1 MRFLML
7 CAIALA
13 SISKIEQEPMN
24 PTSRY
29 KHESKTKSNGVIYTP
44 REMAHALASE
54 MIFNYTCQCNK
65 VVSILDPAIG
75 EAELPIELIA
85 ILHKKWPKIKIR
97 IVGFDID
104 PISCCK
110 SATLLRKMYP
120 FTDVDIRNK
129 DFLSAVDDLNE
140 VFDFIIANPPYVR
153 TQILGADKAQ
163 KIAIKLN
170 LNGRIDIY
178 YAFLIAT
185 AKALAPHGIA
195 GYITS
200 NKFFSIKSGAA
211 VRKFMMENY
220 KLYSLVDYGDM
231 KVFENAAVL
240 PCTIVFGLG
249 KTDICENVSFTTI
262 YQAESSDDLP
272 RTISVFQHLSKGGK
286 FILPDGRAFE
296 RKIGTLGK
304 CSPGE
309 VWTCANAAS
318 SEWLQNVDRNT
329 WMRLSDLGKI
339 KVGIKTTADN
349 VFIGDNWGDEN
360 LELLRPL
367 LTHRDAG
374 KITAGS
380 NCHWRVLYPHIVKDG
395 KRCAVDLDLYPKS
408 KHYLERH
415 RTQLNARSYI
425 HEAGRQWYEIWVP
438 QNPDSWQHRK
448 IVFRDISD
456 TPQFWYDDTGAIVN
470 GDCYWIDIPETIP
483 DDMVFLAL
491 AVANSKFIEQY
502 YDTKFN
508 TKLYS
513 GKRRFMTQ
521 FVEQFPLPTTNSIP
535 SKKAISLIRTVI
547 KENRQISSLEMS
559 EINSLVDEM
568 FNAP

>member
-1 MRFLML
+1 MRILML
-7 CAIALA
+7 CLIALA
-13 SISKIEQEPMN
+13 SIPKIDQEPMK

-29 KHESKTKSNGVIYTP
+29 KHESRTKSNGVIYTP
-44 REMAHALASE
+44 REMAHELASE
-54 MIFNYTCQCNK
+54 MVYYYADRPGK
-65 VVSILDPAIG
+65 VISILDPAIG

-85 ILHKKWPKIKIR
+85 ILHKKWPSNKIR
-97 IVGFDID
+97 VVGFDID
-104 PISCCK
+104 PVSCDK
-110 SATLLRKMYP
+110 STALLRESYP
-120 FTDVDIRNK
+120 FADLDIRNN
-129 DFLSAVDDLNE
+129 DFLSAVDELNE
-140 VFDFIIANPPYVR
+140 VFDFVIANPPYVR
-153 TQILGADKAQ
+153 TQILGADKAHE
-163 KIAIKLN
+163 IATKLG
-170 LNGRIDIY
+170 LTGRVDIY
-178 YAFLIAT
+178 YAFLVAT
-185 AKALAPHGIA
+185 AKALAPHGVA

-220 KLYSLVDYGDM
+220 KLYSLIDYGDT
-231 KVFENAAVL
+231 KIFENAAVL

-249 KTDICENVSFTTI
+249 KTEECENVSFTTI
-262 YQAESSDDLP
+262 YQTENDGGLP
-272 RTISVFQHLSKGGK
+272 QAASIFQHLSQGGK
-286 FILPDGRAFE
+286 FALPDGRAFE
-296 RKIGTLGK
+296 LRIGGLGK

-309 VWTCANAAS
+309 VWACANASS
-318 SEWLQNVDRNT
+318 SEWLQNVERNT

-380 NCHWRVLYPHIVKDG
+380 NCHWRVLYPHMIKNG
-395 KRCAVDLDLYPKS
+395 KRCAVDLDQYPKS

-415 RTQLNARSYI
+415 RTQLDGRSYI

-491 AVANSKFIEQY
+491 AVTNSKFIERY

-513 GKRRFMTQ
+513 GKRRFMAQ

-535 SKKAISLIRTVI
+535 SQKAISLIRSVI
-547 KENRQISSLEMS
+547 QEERQISSPEMS
-559 EINSLVDEM
+559 EINGLVDEM
-568 FNAP
+568 FSVP